1 MEILLRKDID
11 NLGQTGDIV
20 QVADGYARN
29 FLFPRKFASPVTTEN
44 LRTLD
49 AEKRRA
55 QREADRRHQALVQA
69 GRKLETVSCTVTAQA
84 TDSGHLFG
92 SVTAAQIA
100 EALAEEGYTIDEK
113 TVHLEQP
120 IKETGVYA
128 VEIHLAPDVIATTRV
143 WVVAD

>member
-11 NLGQTGDIV
+11 KLGQAGDIV

-29 FLFPRKFASPVTTEN
+29 YLFPHRLASPVTAEN

-55 QREADRRHQALVQA
+55 QREADRKHQALVA
-69 GRKLETVSCTVTAQA
+69 YAKKLETVSCTVVAQA

-92 SVTAAQIA
+92 SVGPAQVSQ
-100 EALAEEGYTIDEK
+100 ALAEEGHEIDERA
-113 TVHLEQP
+113 VHLETP

-128 VEIHLAPDVIATTRV
+128 IELHLAPDVTATTRV
-143 WVVAD
+143 WVVTD